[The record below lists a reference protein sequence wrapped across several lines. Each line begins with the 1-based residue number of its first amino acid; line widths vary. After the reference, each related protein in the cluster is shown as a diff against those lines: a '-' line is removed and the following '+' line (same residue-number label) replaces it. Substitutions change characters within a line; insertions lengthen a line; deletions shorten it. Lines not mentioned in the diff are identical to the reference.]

1 VKWTGLEAP
10 DEGTVYSP
18 FVDFPQG
25 YFVLRAGGNPAASV
39 AALREAVRELD
50 PGLAVSSVATG
61 RDLVDSSLAAPR
73 YLSVLVSMF
82 ALAALLLSVIGI
94 YGVMAF
100 FVEQHTRDIGIRLAI
115 GGEPSAVQRMII
127 LQGWRLVGVGTV
139 VGTGAAFVAT
149 RFLTA
154 VLYDVAR
161 LELTAIAVVPIALM
175 LSGLVACMV
184 PGRRAA
190 RLDPAAILR
199 ES

>member
-1 VKWTGLEAP
+1 
-10 DEGTVYSP
+10 
-18 FVDFPQG
+18 
-25 YFVLRAGGNPAASV
+25 
-39 AALREAVRELD
+39 
-50 PGLAVSSVATG
+50 
-61 RDLVDSSLAAPR
+61 
-73 YLSVLVSMF
+73 MF

-115 GGEPSAVQRMII
+115 GGEPSAVQRMIV

-139 VGTGAAFVAT
+139 VGTVAAFVAT

-154 VLYDVAR
+154 VLYDVAK

-175 LSGLVACMV
+175 LSGLAACIV